1 MQPAAALLNWL
12 VDWYLVLIQ
21 MDPKLEFPGFEKQ
34 ELLSDLQFAPAL
46 MQLQTQ

>member
-12 VDWYLVLIQ
+12 VDWYLVLTQ
-21 MDPKLEFPGFEKQ
+21 KELRLEFPGLEKQ
-34 ELLSDLQFAPAL
+34 ELPSDLKFAPAP